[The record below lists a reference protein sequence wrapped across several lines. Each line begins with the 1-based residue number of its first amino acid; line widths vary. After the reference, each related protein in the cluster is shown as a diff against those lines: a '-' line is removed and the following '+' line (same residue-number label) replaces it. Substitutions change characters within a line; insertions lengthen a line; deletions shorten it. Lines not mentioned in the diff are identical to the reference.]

1 MTLFG
6 TLFEGDPILEL
17 IFDFCERSEP
27 VTCQIVH
34 PSEQPVI
41 RRSNVQRILGG
52 CGKTSHLSVSKYFF
66 TTLAT

>member
-1 MTLFG
+1 MTFG
-6 TLFEGDPILEL
+6 GDPILES

-27 VTCQIVH
+27 DLLH

-41 RRSNVQRILGG
+41 RRSNVRNGG